1 MFPVVISVVNFMT
14 KYLQSDLME
23 FNSLIENCYNFVVVV
38 VDLFSL
44 KDHNVIFQKQLL
56 DIWRSWLNICRVS

>member
-1 MFPVVISVVNFMT
+1 MLPVVISVVNFMT

-23 FNSLIENCYNFVVVV
+23 FNSLIENCYNFFVV
-38 VDLFSL
+38 VDLFAL

-56 DIWRSWLNICRVS
+56 DIWRSWLNIYRVS